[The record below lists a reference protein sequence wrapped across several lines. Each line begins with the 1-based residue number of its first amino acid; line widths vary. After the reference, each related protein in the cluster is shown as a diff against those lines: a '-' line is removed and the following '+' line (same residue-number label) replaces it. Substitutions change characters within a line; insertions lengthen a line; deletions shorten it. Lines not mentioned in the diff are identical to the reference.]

1 MESRSYLKQRTRL
14 MLRSF
19 TPSRLRDELLATVY
33 DRLLAAGSLSR
44 NAESFSQFFPR
55 HRHDQT

>member
-33 DRLLAAGSLSR
+33 DRLLAAGTLSR
-44 NAESFSQFFPR
+44 NAE
-55 HRHDQT
+55 